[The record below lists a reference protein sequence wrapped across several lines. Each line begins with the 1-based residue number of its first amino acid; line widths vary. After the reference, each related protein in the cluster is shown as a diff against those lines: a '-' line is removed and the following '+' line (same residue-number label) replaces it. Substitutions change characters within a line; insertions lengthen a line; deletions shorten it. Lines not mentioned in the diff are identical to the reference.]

1 MPHVARQAFRLPPF
15 ACDSDPPRDASQEC
29 QMAPHQTSMRTNA
42 RPRAKTPAERA
53 EEATAVQRRLKEEAA
68 ERRRIAAAS
77 PQRASAKPTGA
88 SRAAGRRRT
97 P

>member
-1 MPHVARQAFRLPPF
+1 LPHVARQAFRLPPF

-42 RPRAKTPAERA
+42 RPRGKTPAERA
-53 EEATAVQRRLKEEAA
+53 EEATAVQRRLKQEAA
-68 ERRRIAAAS
+68 ERRRAAAAA
-77 PQRASAKPTGA
+77 PQRHVANP
-88 SRAAGRRRT
+88 AAARRRRT